1 MNCGSKSYGFSHRVS
16 VVREEDHITK
26 KFKMKS
32 FSTKLSFLIAI
43 LNCSAKNADSNI
55 IARKMFDSWLN
66 SQVFIHEKAFGW
78 KDFIKFQIPKIDVFQ
93 QLPLCFG
100 NLLTPKHVL
109 TTIMCFKNVEV
120 IAKEFDIKKKQ
131 TGLKNENW
139 MTKYIYEPKA
149 QADSHYRLSKYRDI
163 DPKNFIVAKVSK
175 KL

>member
-1 MNCGSKSYGFSHRVS
+1 MNLGSKSYGFSHRVS

-78 KDFIKFQIPKIDVFQ
+78 
-93 QLPLCFG
+93 
-100 NLLTPKHVL
+100 NR
-109 TTIMCFKNVEV
+109 
-120 IAKEFDIKKKQ
+120 
-131 TGLKNENW
+131 
-139 MTKYIYEPKA
+139 
-149 QADSHYRLSKYRDI
+149 DSK
-163 DPKNFIVAKVSK
+163 
-175 KL
+175 

>member
-1 MNCGSKSYGFSHRVS
+1 MSL
-16 VVREEDHITK
+16 VREEDHITK

-43 LNCSAKNADSNI
+43 FNFSAKNADSKKNPI
-55 IARKMFDSWLN
+55 IARKLFDSWLN
-66 SQVFIHEKAFGW
+66 SQVFIHERKLGLM
-78 KDFIKFQIPKIDVFQ
+78 DFPKLNVYQ

-109 TTIMCFKNVEV
+109 TTIMCFKNVEI

-139 MTKYIYEPKA
+139 MTKKILESKA
-149 QADSHYRLSKYRDI
+149 QANSHYMFSKYKDI
-163 DPKNFIVAKVSK
+163 DPGKFIVAKVS
-175 KL
+175 

>member
-1 MNCGSKSYGFSHRVS
+1 
-16 VVREEDHITK
+16 
-26 KFKMKS
+26 MKS

-43 LNCSAKNADSNI
+43 FNFLAKNAGSNKNPY

-78 KDFIKFQIPKIDVFQ
+78 KEFLKFQIPKLNFFE

-109 TTIMCFKNVEV
+109 TTIMCFKNVEI

-131 TGLKNENW
+131 MGLKNEKW

-149 QADSHYRLSKYRDI
+149 QANSHYILSKYRDI
-163 DPKNFIVAKVSK
+163 DPKKFIVAKVS
-175 KL
+175 

>member
-1 MNCGSKSYGFSHRVS
+1 
-16 VVREEDHITK
+16 
-26 KFKMKS
+26 
-32 FSTKLSFLIAI
+32 
-43 LNCSAKNADSNI
+43 
-55 IARKMFDSWLN
+55 MFDSWLN

-78 KDFIKFQIPKIDVFQ
+78 KDFLKFQIPKIDVFQ

-175 KL
+175 NFKLR